1 MARPKVRIGFVSTR
15 FAGTDGVSLETTKW
29 AEALERLG
37 HSSFYFAG
45 ECDRPAEVC
54 YVVPEA
60 HFEHPEI
67 MALNLDLFDDR
78 QRTPD
83 TSHHV
88 QVLKDLLKKHLRRFI
103 DQFDI
108 NLLIVEN
115 ALALPMNVPLGI
127 ALTELIA
134 ETNMPTIAHHHDFS
148 WERERF
154 AMNAASDY
162 LHAAFP
168 PTLHSI
174 HHVVINS
181 FAARQ
186 LAMRTGVSSV
196 LVPNVMDFD
205 HPPPPP
211 DAHTR
216 TFREALGVKPEEK
229 LLLQPTRIVPRKRI
243 EVAVEITRRLDLPA
257 VLVISHSAGDEG
269 VAYENYLRE
278 LADLFGARVIFAA
291 EEVGHERG
299 ESKNGEAQFS
309 LADAYYEAD
318 LVTYPSVIEGFG
330 NAFLET
336 VYFRRPIMMAS
347 YDIFNVD
354 IKPKGFRAI
363 TFGEFV
369 GEDCLE
375 EARRWLENPTLVE
388 EIVETNY
395 EIARRYYSYHVLEKH
410 LALLLNESLGA

>member
-1 MARPKVRIGFVSTR
+1 MARPRVRIGFVSTR

-29 AEALERLG
+29 AQALERLG
-37 HSSFYFAG
+37 HNSFYFAG
-45 ECDRPAEVC
+45 ECDRPDEVC

-88 QVLKDLLKKHLRRFI
+88 QVLKDLLKTHLRRFI
-103 DQFDI
+103 GQFDI
-108 NLLIVEN
+108 SLLIIEN

-216 TFREALGVKPEEK
+216 TFREALGVKPGEK

-243 EVAVEITRRLDLPA
+243 EVAIEITRRLDLPA

-269 VAYENYLRE
+269 VAYENYLHE

-291 EEVGHERG
+291 DQVGHERR
-299 ESKNGEAQFS
+299 EAKNGEAQFS
-309 LADAYYEAD
+309 LADAYYESD

-336 VYFRRPIMMAS
+336 VYYRRPIMMAS

-369 GEDCLE
+369 NQDCLE
-375 EARRWLENPTLVE
+375 EAHRWLENPELVE

-395 EIARRYYSYHVLEKH
+395 EIARRYYSYNVLEKH

>member
-1 MARPKVRIGFVSTR
+1 MPRLNVRIGFVSTR
-15 FAGTDGVSLETTKW
+15 FAGTDGVSLETAKW
-29 AEALERLG
+29 AHALERLG
-37 HSSFYFAG
+37 HTCFYFAG
-45 ECDRPAEVC
+45 ECDRPDEIC

-78 QRTPD
+78 QRTTE
-83 TSHHV
+83 TSTRV
-88 QVLKDLLKKHLRRFI
+88 QALKDLLKDHLRRFVK
-103 DQFDI
+103 QFEI

-115 ALALPMNVPLGI
+115 ALALPMNVPLGM

-134 ETNMPTIAHHHDFS
+134 ETNVPTIAHHHDFS

-154 AMNAASDY
+154 SMNAASDY
-162 LHAAFP
+162 LHAGFP
-168 PTLHSI
+168 PTLHHI

-205 HPPPPP
+205 HPPEPP
-211 DAHTR
+211 DAHTKR
-216 TFREALGVKPEEK
+216 FRESMGVKPGEA

-243 EVAVEITRRLDLPA
+243 EKAIEITRRLNMPA

-269 VAYENYLRE
+269 IAYEDYLRQ
-278 LADLFGARVIFAA
+278 LADLLGARVVFAA
-291 EEVGHERG
+291 EHVGHERG
-299 ESKNGEAQFS
+299 EGKNGDAQFS
-309 LADAYYEAD
+309 LGDAYYEAD

-336 VYFRRPIMMAS
+336 VYYRRPIMMAS

-369 GEDCLE
+369 DEECLRR
-375 EARRWLENPTLVE
+375 AREWLANPALVE

-395 EIARRYYSYHVLEKH
+395 AIAKRYYSYHVLEKH
-410 LALLLNESLGA
+410 LALLVNECLGA